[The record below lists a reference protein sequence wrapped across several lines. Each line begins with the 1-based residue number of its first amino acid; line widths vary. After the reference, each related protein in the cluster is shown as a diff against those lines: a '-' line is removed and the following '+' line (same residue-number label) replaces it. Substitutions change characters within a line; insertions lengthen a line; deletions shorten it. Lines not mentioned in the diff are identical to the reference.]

1 MAQKIYDIQGNV
13 YYINEDLNGELNSSS
28 ALLDELAIRQ
38 LATAIALS
46 LSIGLYE
53 QQLIYL
59 LGYKDCQNNLEA
71 IITWL
76 SEQDI
81 HEPGSNV
88 EFQDLY
94 DNLVFRLSDVTNGFS
109 SI

>member
-1 MAQKIYDIQGNV
+1 MAQKIYDQQGNI
-13 YYINEDLNGELNSSS
+13 YYIKGPVNSGSEDPAPMLNKQ
-28 ALLDELAIRQ
+28 AIRQ
-38 LATAIALS
+38 LATI
-46 LSIGLYE
+46 IGQSFNIQLYE
-53 QQLIYL
+53 QQLVFL
-59 LGYKDCQNNLEA
+59 LGYKDCNNNLEA
-71 IITWL
+71 IIAWL

-81 HEPGSNV
+81 QEPGSSI